1 MNYFTAIFM
10 DSRPILAITTVR
22 GVEAKDT
29 LPFMTKDLPSA
40 FPLRE

>member
-1 MNYFTAIFM
+1 MIHFTAIFM
-10 DSRPILAITTVR
+10 DSRPILAITTVP

-40 FPLRE
+40 LPSRE